1 MDVIAASRCRLG
13 TFLNFERLKS
23 HDYPSHP
30 KNSSTKTQVYIGFV
44 QSMIR
49 GGGKN
54 NDPCV
59 RFKNV
64 LRPFLLDGVFNVL
77 HVGENKFPV
86 VALESLHKLQVA
98 ADLKTLDRFLLR
110 IKQIKDSEERATS
123 HPPTL
128 AIFFVVCTK
137 LRPHAC
143 RLCVLFVCV
152 LRVI

>member
-13 TFLNFERLKS
+13 IFLNFERLKS

-44 QSMIR
+44 QSMNR
-49 GGGKN
+49 AGGGG

-64 LRPFLLDGVFNVL
+64 FSPFLLVGVFNVL

-110 IKQIKDSEERATS
+110 IKK
-123 HPPTL
+123 
-128 AIFFVVCTK
+128 
-137 LRPHAC
+137 
-143 RLCVLFVCV
+143 
-152 LRVI
+152 